1 MSNEN
6 QSDPP
11 APTPHELPVFREP
24 LEWLRRSPPWLQVV
38 LVVTI
43 YLTLWYG
50 LDLMAVRFESAPE
63 IQVWYPPS
71 ALDVVLLLVFGLRFW
86 PTLLLNTFIH
96 YWFVSPRQLPIE
108 TLIVFDVVTTI
119 GYTGACW
126 LLLKVLKINPR
137 LRQLRD
143 VIWFTV
149 IAALIAPLIIAFL
162 QVVNFATIGLIP
174 WSQWLML
181 TLHYCAGDSTG
192 IGMLAPFLLV
202 LLRKVPWIWL
212 HREARPLAGNSKR
225 SPQDSGGDDELRW
238 PSRQGIPVLLFHVT
252 LLAAGIW
259 VGYGTPRGTSLDY
272 TYFVFLP
279 MIWIAIQYGFPRA
292 TATVLGINLG
302 VAFLVGSRSGA
313 ANTLALQFGLM
324 GFTHTGI
331 VLGAIATE
339 RKRAAQRLKQMYQRV
354 RTLNRGLERQ
364 VHERT
369 AQLNQQMQQL
379 QQLGHLKDDFLS
391 TVSHEL
397 RSPMANMKMAIRMLQ
412 LSSNHEHRDRYL
424 EILQHECDR
433 ETALINDLLDLQRI
447 EAGADIA
454 EMQSLCLQT
463 WLPAI
468 VDTFQERAQS
478 GQQVLR
484 LHLDSHLPAVLTDPA
499 KLERIV
505 TELLT
510 NACKYTPPGGEITI
524 CVTLPPPEVEAVT
537 LRVCNT
543 SVEIPPAELS
553 RIFEKFYRIP
563 MGDRWK
569 QGGTGLGL
577 ALVEKLVGQLGAQI
591 RVESRSLQIVF
602 TIDLPSTPP

>member
-1 MSNEN
+1 MINEN
-6 QSDPP
+6 KSDAP
-11 APTPHELPVFREP
+11 APTSHDLPVFREP
-24 LEWLRRSPPWLQVV
+24 PGWLQRSPAWMRVV
-38 LVVTI
+38 LVVAI
-43 YLTLWYG
+43 YLIAWYG
-50 LDLMAVRFESAPE
+50 LDLAALRFESGPE

-86 PTLLLNTFIH
+86 PALLLNTFIH
-96 YWFVSPRQLPIE
+96 YWFVSPRQLPIGS
-108 TLIVFDVVTTI
+108 LIVSDVVTTL
-119 GYTGACW
+119 GYTGACFF
-126 LLLKVLKINPR
+126 LLKKLRINPR

-143 VIWFTV
+143 VLWFTV
-149 IAALIAPLIIAFL
+149 IAALIAPLAIAFL

-174 WSQWLML
+174 WSQWLTF
-181 TLHYCAGDSTG
+181 TLQYCAGDSTG

-202 LLRKVPWIWL
+202 LLRKVPWVWVKP
-212 HREARPLAGNSKR
+212 ETR
-225 SPQDSGGDDELRW
+225 SRQAYGGDGELRW
-238 PSRQGIPVLLFHVT
+238 PSPQGLPILLFQII

-259 VGYGTPRGTSLDY
+259 VGYGTRRGSSLNY
-272 TYFVFLP
+272 TYFAFLP
-279 MIWIAIQYGFPRA
+279 LIWIAIQYGFPRA
-292 TATVLGINLG
+292 TATVLGINLS

-339 RKRAAQRLKQMYQRV
+339 RKRSEEILKQLYQRV

-364 VHERT
+364 VHDRT

-412 LSSNHEHRDRYL
+412 LAKSHENRDRYL
-424 EILQHECDR
+424 EILQQECDR
-433 ETALINDLLDLQRI
+433 ETTLINDLLDLQRI

-454 EMQSLCLQT
+454 EMQPLCLQT

-468 VDTFQERAQS
+468 LNAFQERAQT
-478 GQQVLR
+478 GQQI
-484 LHLDSHLPAVLTDPA
+484 LHLNLVSELPLVITDPA

-510 NACKYTPPGGEITI
+510 NACKYTPPGGEII
-524 CVTLPPPEVEAVT
+524 VCVTLTTPETESVT
-537 LRVCNT
+537 LRVRNT
-543 SVEIPPAELS
+543 SVEIPPAELT

-563 MGDRWK
+563 SGDRWK
-569 QGGTGLGL
+569 RGGTGLGL
-577 ALVEKLVGQLGAQI
+577 ALVEKLVEQLGGSI
-591 RVESRSLQIVF
+591 RVESRSLETVF
-602 TIDLPSTPP
+602 TLDLPAIAQT